1 MSATDDAIR
10 NPTEPAAGELPEP
23 SPQSLPCEVCEAT
36 IHYLRVT
43 TPPGMPDFIHSLD
56 DYAWIGWSWSEE
68 HQALSLVAT
77 CSRAC
82 LGEWWLNQTEPGL

>member
-1 MSATDDAIR
+1 MVTPE
-10 NPTEPAAGELPEP
+10 PTPLPEP
-23 SPQSLPCEVCEAT
+23 TEEHIDCEVCAVQVN
-36 IHYLRVT
+36 YLRVT
-43 TPPGMPDFIHSLD
+43 TPPGMPDFIHSVD

-82 LGEWWLNQTEPGL
+82 LGEWWLNQTATGA